1 MRFFMLTLAA
11 SLIASIVAAPTPSTC
26 PTSIVSTDES
36 LELIR
41 TRRGASTTSPFS
53 QGIVSGDHLYV
64 SGMLPISPDTGKI
77 VGEGD
82 FATQTRAV
90 LNNVQA
96 VIEAAGS
103 NLGKVVKVNA
113 YLTDLKNFDTFNKVY
128 AEVFGNHKPARSALN
143 VPSILLGAGIEIEAV
158 VRL

>member
-1 MRFFMLTLAA
+1 MQLFVLTFVA
-11 SLIASIVAAPTPSTC
+11 SLIASVVAAPTPSTC
-26 PTSIVSTDES
+26 PSSVVSTDES
-36 LELIR
+36 LEIIR
-41 TRRGASTTSPFS
+41 TRKVASSTSPFS
-53 QGIVSGDHLYV
+53 QGIVSGDHLYI
-64 SGMLPISPDTGKI
+64 SGMLPVSPDTGKI

-82 FATQTRAV
+82 FAAQTRAV

-96 VIEAAGS
+96 VVEAAGS

-113 YLTDLKNFDTFNKVY
+113 YLTDLKNFETFNMVY

-143 VPSILLGAGIEIEAV
+143 VPSILMGADIEIEAV